1 MKQLPVSLLVK
12 SILYDAVLQ
21 GLYLPDAAC
30 THSLDLDVIT
40 LIVLL
45 FCSDPRCL
53 VFGDGAAVPHDEHH
67 PDYDYDPFP
76 EEVTGSERL
85 HR

>member
-53 VFGDGAAVPHDEHH
+53 VFGDAAAVLLLMTSIILIMTMIL
-67 PDYDYDPFP
+67 FQ
-76 EEVTGSERL
+76 RK
-85 HR
+85 